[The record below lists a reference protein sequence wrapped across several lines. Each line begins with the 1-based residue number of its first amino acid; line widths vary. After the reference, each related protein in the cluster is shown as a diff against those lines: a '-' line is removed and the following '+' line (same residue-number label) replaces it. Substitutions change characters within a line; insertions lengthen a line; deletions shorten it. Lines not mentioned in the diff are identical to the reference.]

1 MDLGSGGALD
11 VILAARKVGLQGR
24 AIGVDMTRV
33 CQPVSGSNVRR
44 WLLTRSQSMLD
55 LARRN
60 AERAGASNASF
71 VEGSITAIPLP
82 DSTANCIISNCVV
95 NLVPAAE
102 KPLVFYEMFRLLAS
116 GGRVAISDILAKKD
130 LPDELASDMAL
141 YIGCIAGASRIHEY
155 EKYLRDAGFQ
165 GWRFILSKR

>member
-1 MDLGSGGALD
+1 
-11 VILAARKVGLQGR
+11 
-24 AIGVDMTRV
+24 
-33 CQPVSGSNVRR
+33 
-44 WLLTRSQSMLD
+44 MLD

-102 KPLVFYEMFRLLAS
+102 KSLVFHEMFRLLAS

-130 LPDELASDMAL
+130 LPGELASDMAL
-141 YIGCIAGASRIHEY
+141 YLGCIAGASKVYEY
-155 EKYLRDAGFQ
+155 EKYLRDAGFK
-165 GWRFILSKR
+165 GWCFILSKW